1 MYIFYNYLQLST
13 VARLGNSEQRF
24 HLSIRHD
31 DLIASPISEIAIA
44 NTESGTVHIRKNF
57 FKNNK
62 RYGMDNYI
70 F

>member
-1 MYIFYNYLQLST
+1 MYIFYDYLQLST

-57 FKNNK
+57 
-62 RYGMDNYI
+62 
-70 F
+70 